1 MGSHRMQNGNSRE
14 RTGAR
19 SAEGCGTPNAFS
31 SKMRLFR
38 RQYHGVPQYIS
49 PLRRFPD
56 CPLVRYME
64 MLALVLPLLM
74 PFAFATSATSP
85 DTAPITSTF
94 MYTSSSSTSTRCSDE
109 DAGGWGEPERG
120 SGAEESLLCVP
131 HVLVINLARRVDKW
145 CARTHTHAHTHTHR
159 HSHTEPYQQ
168 MFGTRMC
175 KVENFHA
182 VFSVR
187 RGGART
193 RHVYMNFPH

>member
-1 MGSHRMQNGNSRE
+1 VFSHQCIFFSIGIHAKGN
-14 RTGAR
+14 
-19 SAEGCGTPNAFS
+19 PNAFS

-38 RQYHGVPQYIS
+38 RQHHGVPQYIS
-49 PLRRFPD
+49 PLQRFPD

-85 DTAPITSTF
+85 DTAPVTSTF

-145 CARTHTHAHTHTHR
+145 CARTHTHAHTLTHTLTHR
-159 HSHTEPYQQ
+159 TVPTNVCSRQ
-168 MFGTRMC
+168 MCTRVC
-175 KVENFHA
+175 TVAKFHA
-182 VFSVR
+182 VFCKKGRSKHE
-187 RGGART
+187 AYI
-193 RHVYMNFPH
+193 HEFF